1 MSVEQKHRLARL
13 VLYFGLALLLGCAS
27 SRKPVT
33 RLVLR
38 PEPAVVPV
46 SAPAEPVPLA
56 TESRPPLIV
65 PPPPTPVQERVDLLI
80 IQSRELLDE
89 GKRYCR
95 DGRVEDGR
103 RSFRLALDHLKNSG
117 LGFYEN
123 PQLEQAYYT
132 FLSEVQAEELRVM
145 MAASQQAPAEIEEP
159 TPLDEISD
167 LNLYS
172 VEVDP
177 HLSELI
183 SQDLLETKFDIP
195 VVLNDQVVRFLNFY
209 QNRGRRIME
218 EGLRRSGKYLDIFRE
233 TFEKEGIP
241 LDLAYVSHVESLF
254 NPRARSRARAI
265 GLWQFMK
272 GTGQLYHLRQDW
284 WVDERSDIVKS
295 TQAAARY
302 MKNLYEDFKDWHLVL
317 AAYNVGP
324 GRIENIVRR
333 RGEMDYWT
341 MAGRKL
347 LPRETV
353 NHVPSILAALIIFKN
368 PERYGFDVVPDL
380 PLKFDLVPLEFQV
393 DLKVVAEA
401 AGVSVEQLREL
412 NPELKWG
419 VTPAEPN
426 GYMLKVPAGSGESV
440 QVKLASLPPNQR
452 LKFAHYRVKQGD
464 TLGGIARK
472 HGTSI
477 EAIAQMN
484 RIKRTRSLRV
494 NQDLIIPGAGWRG
507 EGRELATSAPSKP
520 AAPAVASR
528 HIVRRGESLSTIAQ
542 RYGVSVQDL
551 LRWNKLRKGQ
561 VIYPGQALR
570 LEKRAEQRSGMAQI
584 GGNQ

>member
-1 MSVEQKHRLARL
+1 MEQRHRLARL
-13 VLYFGLALLLGCAS
+13 VLYFGLALLVGSCAS
-27 SRKPVT
+27 SKKPVT

-56 TESRPPLIV
+56 RETRPPLIV

-80 IQSRELLDE
+80 IQSRELVDE

-95 DGRVEDGR
+95 EGKVEEGR
-103 RSFRLALDHLKNSG
+103 RCFKLALDHLKNSG

-132 FLSEVQAEELRVM
+132 FLSEIQAEELRVM
-145 MAASQQAPAEIEEP
+145 MALSQQPVPEIEEP

-172 VEVDP
+172 IEVDP
-177 HLSELI
+177 HLRELL
-183 SQDLLETKFDIP
+183 SQDILETKFDIP
-195 VVLNDQVVRFLNFY
+195 VVLNDQVVRVLDYY

-218 EGLRRSGKYLDIFRE
+218 EGLRRSGKYIDIFRE

-272 GTGQLYHLRQDW
+272 GTGQLYNLRQDW

-302 MKNLYEDFKDWHLVL
+302 MKVLYEDFKDWHLVL

-324 GRIENIVRR
+324 GRIQNIVRR
-333 RGEMDYWT
+333 KGEMDYWT
-341 MAGRKL
+341 MAQRKL

-368 PERYGFDVVPDL
+368 PERYGFDVVPEL
-380 PLKFDLVPLEFQV
+380 PLKFDLVPMEFQV

-419 VTPAEPN
+419 VTPAEPK
-426 GYMLKVPAGSGESV
+426 GYSLKVPEGSGESV
-440 QVKLASLPPNQR
+440 QVKLAALPPSQR
-452 LKFAHYRVKQGD
+452 LKFAHYRVRKGD
-464 TLGGIARK
+464 TLGAIARK
-472 HGTSI
+472 HATSV

-484 RIKRTRSLRV
+484 RIKRIKSLRI

-507 EGRELATSAPSKP
+507 EGRELAKASST
-520 AAPAVASR
+520 PAVPVAASR
-528 HIVRRGESLSTIAQ
+528 HIVRKGESLSTIAQ
-542 RYGVSVQDL
+542 RYGVSVEDL
-551 LRWNKLRKGQ
+551 RQWNKLRRGQ
-561 VIYPGQALR
+561 LIYPGQTLR
-570 LEKRAEQRSGMAQI
+570 LEKRAERSGLAPI

>member
-1 MSVEQKHRLARL
+1 MSVEQRHRLARL
-13 VLYFGLALLLGCAS
+13 VLYFGLALLVSCAS

-56 TESRPPLIV
+56 AESRPPLIV

-80 IQSRELLDE
+80 IQSRELVEE
-89 GKRYCR
+89 GKRDCR
-95 DGRVEDGR
+95 DGKVEEGR
-103 RSFRLALDHLKNSG
+103 RCFKLALGQLKNSG

-132 FLSEVQAEELRVM
+132 FLSEIQAEELRVM
-145 MAASQQAPAEIEEP
+145 MAASQQTPPEVEEP

-172 VEVDP
+172 IEVDP
-177 HLSELI
+177 HLSELV

-195 VVLNDQVVRFLNFY
+195 VVLNDQVVRFLNYY

-218 EGLRRSGKYLDIFRE
+218 EGLRRSGKYLDIFHD
-233 TFEKEGIP
+233 TFEQEGIP
-241 LDLAYVSHVESLF
+241 LDLAYVSYVESLF

-302 MKNLYEDFKDWHLVL
+302 MKNLYESFKDWHLVL

-333 RGEMDYWT
+333 RGEMDYWK
-341 MAGRKL
+341 MADRKL
-347 LPRETV
+347 LPRETI
-353 NHVPSILAALIIFKN
+353 NHVPSILAAMIIFKN

-380 PLKFDLVPLEFQV
+380 PLKFDSVPLEYQV

-401 AGVSVEQLREL
+401 ADVTVEELREL

-419 VTPAEPN
+419 VTPAQPN
-426 GYMLKVPAGSGESV
+426 GYTLKVPAGSAELV
-440 QVKLASLPPNQR
+440 QEKLAALPPSER
-452 LKFAHYRVKQGD
+452 LKFAHYRVKKGD
-464 TLGGIARK
+464 SLGSIARK

-477 EAIAQMN
+477 QAIAQMN
-484 RIKRTRSLRV
+484 HIKQARSLRV

-507 EGRELATSAPSKP
+507 EPRELGQTVARATT
-520 AAPAVASR
+520 PAVASR

-542 RYGVSVQDL
+542 RYGVSVDDL
-551 LRWNKLRKGQ
+551 RRWNKLRRGQ
-561 VIYPGQALR
+561 VIYPGQTLR
-570 LEKRAEQRSGMAQI
+570 LEKRAEQRSGLAQI
-584 GGNQ
+584 GGTQ

>member
-1 MSVEQKHRLARL
+1 MEQRHRLARL
-13 VLYFGLALLLGCAS
+13 VLYFGLALLVSSCAS
-27 SRKPVT
+27 SKKPVT

-56 TESRPPLIV
+56 TETRPPLIV

-80 IQSRELLDE
+80 IQSRELVDE

-95 DGRVEDGR
+95 EGKVEDGR
-103 RSFRLALDHLKNSG
+103 RCFKLALDHLKNSG

-132 FLSEVQAEELRVM
+132 FLSEIQAEELRVM
-145 MAASQQAPAEIEEP
+145 MALSQQPVLEIEEP

-172 VEVDP
+172 IEVDP
-177 HLSELI
+177 HLSELV
-183 SQDLLETKFDIP
+183 SQDILGTKFDIP
-195 VVLNDQVVRFLNFY
+195 VVLNDQVVRVLNYY
-209 QNRGRRIME
+209 QNRGRRVME
-218 EGLRRSGKYLDIFRE
+218 EGLRRSGKYIDIFRE

-272 GTGQLYHLRQDW
+272 GTGQLYNLRQDW
-284 WVDERSDIVKS
+284 WVDERSDILKS

-302 MKNLYEDFKDWHLVL
+302 MKVLYEDFKDWHLVL

-324 GRIENIVRR
+324 GRIQNIIRR

-341 MAGRKL
+341 MAQRKL

-368 PERYGFDVVPDL
+368 PERYGFDVVP
-380 PLKFDLVPLEFQV
+380 E
-393 DLKVVAEA
+393 
-401 AGVSVEQLREL
+401 
-412 NPELKWG
+412 
-419 VTPAEPN
+419 
-426 GYMLKVPAGSGESV
+426 
-440 QVKLASLPPNQR
+440 
-452 LKFAHYRVKQGD
+452 
-464 TLGGIARK
+464 
-472 HGTSI
+472 
-477 EAIAQMN
+477 
-484 RIKRTRSLRV
+484 
-494 NQDLIIPGAGWRG
+494 
-507 EGRELATSAPSKP
+507 
-520 AAPAVASR
+520 
-528 HIVRRGESLSTIAQ
+528 
-542 RYGVSVQDL
+542 
-551 LRWNKLRKGQ
+551 
-561 VIYPGQALR
+561 
-570 LEKRAEQRSGMAQI
+570 
-584 GGNQ
+584 

>member
-1 MSVEQKHRLARL
+1 VEQRHRLARL
-13 VLYFGLALLLGCAS
+13 VLYFGLALFFSCTAS
-27 SRKPVT
+27 KKPVT

-56 TESRPPLIV
+56 TEGRTPLIV
-65 PPPPTPVQERVDLLI
+65 PPPPTPVQERVDLLV
-80 IQSRELLDE
+80 IQSRELVDE

-95 DGRVEDGR
+95 EGKTEDGR
-103 RSFRLALDHLKNSG
+103 RCFKLALDHLKNSG
-117 LGFYEN
+117 LGFFEN
-123 PQLEQAYYT
+123 PRLEQAYYT
-132 FLSEVQAEELRVM
+132 FLSEIQAEELRIM
-145 MAASQQAPAEIEEP
+145 MALSQTPPEVEEP
-159 TPLDEISD
+159 TPLDEIAD
-167 LNLYS
+167 LNMYS
-172 VEVDP
+172 IEVDP
-177 HLSELI
+177 HLSDLV
-183 SQDLLETKFDIP
+183 SQDLLESKFDIP

-272 GTGQLYHLRQDW
+272 GTGQLYRLRQDW
-284 WVDERSDIVKS
+284 WVDERSDISKS

-302 MKNLYEDFKDWHLVL
+302 MKDLYASFKDWHLVL

-341 MAGRKL
+341 MAERKL

-380 PLKFDLVPLEFQV
+380 PLKFDSVPMQFQV

-401 AGVSVEQLREL
+401 AGVSVEQLKEL

-419 VTPAEPN
+419 VTPGEPN
-426 GYMLKVPAGSGESV
+426 GYTLKVPEGSGESV
-440 QVKLASLPPNQR
+440 QAKLAALPASER
-452 LKFAHYRVKQGD
+452 LKLAHYRVKKGD
-464 TLGGIARK
+464 TLGAIARR

-484 RIKRTRSLRV
+484 HLKRARSLRI

-507 EGRELATSAPSKP
+507 EGRQVAGAAPKPAPS
-520 AAPAVASR
+520 VASR

-542 RYGVSVQDL
+542 RYGVSVDDL
-551 LRWNKLRKGQ
+551 RRWNKLRKGQ

-570 LEKRAEQRSGMAQI
+570 LERRAEQRSGIAQI
-584 GGNQ
+584 GGTQ

>member
-1 MSVEQKHRLARL
+1 ML
-13 VLYFGLALLLGCAS
+13 V
-27 SRKPVT
+27 
-33 RLVLR
+33 
-38 PEPAVVPV
+38 
-46 SAPAEPVPLA
+46 
-56 TESRPPLIV
+56 
-65 PPPPTPVQERVDLLI
+65 
-80 IQSRELLDE
+80 IQSRELIDE

-95 DGRVEDGR
+95 EGKVEDGR
-103 RSFRLALDHLKNSG
+103 RCFKLALDRLKNSG

-145 MAASQQAPAEIEEP
+145 MALSQQTAPEEVEEP

-172 VEVDP
+172 IEVDP
-177 HLSELI
+177 HLSELV
-183 SQDLLETKFDIP
+183 SQDLLETKYDIP
-195 VVLNDQVVRFLNFY
+195 VVLNDQVVRFLNYY

-272 GTGQLYHLRQDW
+272 GTGQLYNLRQDW

-302 MKNLYEDFKDWHLVL
+302 MKDLYKDFKDWHLVL

-324 GRIENIVRR
+324 GRIEKIVRR

-341 MAGRKL
+341 MAERRL
-347 LPRETV
+347 LPRETI

-380 PLKFDLVPLEFQV
+380 PLEFDSIRLEFQV

-401 AGVSVEQLREL
+401 AGVPVDQLREL
-412 NPELKWG
+412 NPELRYG
-419 VTPAEPN
+419 ITPAEPN
-426 GYMLKVPAGSGESV
+426 GYMLKVPSGSGETV
-440 QVKLASLPPNQR
+440 QARLAVLPPHQR
-452 LKFAHYRVKQGD
+452 LKFAHYRVKKGD
-464 TLGGIARK
+464 TLGTIARK
-472 HGTSI
+472 HGTSV

-484 RIKRTRSLRV
+484 RIKRARSLRI
-494 NQDLIIPGAGWRG
+494 NQDLIIPSAGWRG
-507 EGRELATSAPSKP
+507 EGRELARAATPKP
-520 AAPAVASR
+520 EVPVASR
-528 HIVRRGESLSTIAQ
+528 HIVRRGESLSTIAH
-542 RYGVSVQDL
+542 RYGVSVEDL
-551 LRWNKLRKGQ
+551 RRWNNLRRGQ
-561 VIYPGQALR
+561 LIYPGQTLR
-570 LEKRAEQRSGMAQI
+570 LEKRAEQRSGLVQI